1 MFHTRFQNRRLPKA
15 LQRRR
20 SGASHDPRILESA
33 KFGNCTRC
41 DKDLRGARA
50 VFYPGEHKAY
60 CWQCGET
67 EYLYFLSAAA
77 DEAVYNGT
85 GSAFAR

>member
-1 MFHTRFQNRRLPKA
+1 MFHTRFQERS
-15 LQRRR
+15 QSRR
-20 SGASHDPRILESA
+20 SGAKRDPRILESA

-41 DKDLRGARA
+41 DKPLRGERA
-50 VFYPGEHKAY
+50 VYYPGERKAY
-60 CWQCGET
+60 CWECGET
-67 EYLYFLSAAA
+67 EYLYFLSVAA